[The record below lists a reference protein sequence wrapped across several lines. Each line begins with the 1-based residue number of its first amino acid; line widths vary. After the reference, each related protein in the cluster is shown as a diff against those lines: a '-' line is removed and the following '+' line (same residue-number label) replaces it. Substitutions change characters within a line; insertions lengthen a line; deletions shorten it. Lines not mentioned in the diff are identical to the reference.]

1 MKNQN
6 DSGVYFAEPASKKQ
20 YWFVIRELTG
30 REIKRKYAR
39 SKLGI
44 VWSVL
49 NPLLNMVVMSLIFSY
64 MFRRSI
70 DNFPVYYII
79 GQTVYGL
86 FSEATRSAMTALVD
100 NKMLIMRTKLPKQ
113 TFILSRIYTA
123 FVNFLYTLIPLVII
137 LLFFRIHIGWKAIL
151 ILGDIILL
159 MFFSIGI
166 GYVLAVMYVFF
177 ADIKHLYGIV
187 LTILMYMSAIFYPA
201 DSLPEFMKIVVS
213 FNPIYLAIDIARN
226 VIQYNLFPYYT
237 EWIKL
242 GIYAVVA
249 LGFGVFL
256 YRKNENHIM
265 SEL

>member
-1 MKNQN
+1 MRK
-6 DSGVYFAEPASKKQ
+6 
-20 YWFVIRELTG
+20 TG
-30 REIKRKYAR
+30 IEIKRKYAR

-79 GQTVYGL
+79 GQTIYGL
-86 FSEATRSAMTALVD
+86 FSEATRSAMTSIVD
-100 NKMLIMRTKLPKQ
+100 NKMLIVRTKLPKQ

-123 FVNFLYTLIPLVII
+123 FVNFLYTLIPLVGI
-137 LLFFRIHIGWKAIL
+137 LLFFNVNLTWKIFLFLA
-151 ILGDIILL
+151 DIILL
-159 MFFSIGI
+159 MLFSIGI
-166 GYVLAVMYVFF
+166 GYVLAVLYVFF
-177 ADIKHLYGIV
+177 ADIKHLYGII

-201 DSLPEFMKIVVS
+201 ESLPTFMKIVVAY
-213 FNPIYLAIDIARN
+213 NPIYLAIDIARN

-242 GIYAVVA
+242 GIYA
-249 LGFGVFL
+249 FL
-256 YRKNENHIM
+256 TLEVGILLYKKKHLCSPEQFFLCRKQDVQPH
-265 SEL
+265 LQL